1 LFIWKELS
9 ATYPCPHQLLVERD
23 LGLWGGHFRKEGRE
37 GFDKVEKP
45 YCSYR
50 WVRLSLLGKG
60 LKCGVGVLTAAH
72 LELFCRKKA
81 QEGVKECWEGAK
93 SRGSKIARS
102 RGGISMQ
109 GREVELRCSGSVL
122 RIGGR
127 LVRTKPRN

>member
-23 LGLWGGHFRKEGRE
+23 LGLWGGHFRKKGRE

-102 RGGISMQ
+102 RG
-109 GREVELRCSGSVL
+109 EEEE
-122 RIGGR
+122 
-127 LVRTKPRN
+127 